1 MTWLLNSIYLV
12 LLLCATP
19 WLLWRRVT
27 QGRYRRGWSK
37 KFFGKLPEIGKSPTE
52 EGQGGKT
59 LWFHAVSVGELQ
71 VIRPLVERAERQ
83 MPEARLLITT
93 STDAGYELAL
103 KLYSKHVVSYA
114 PMDFSWAISRAL
126 ARTQPDMIILAELE
140 LWPNWISLAA
150 RRGIPVVV
158 INGRLSQRS
167 LEGYKRLGGFV
178 TSVVRKLAWVGAQSA
193 TYRERFLELGLSQDR
208 VDVTGNIK
216 FDGAN
221 FDREAV
227 QVQQRALELH
237 LDRASIDIASS
248 DSNSGRPI
256 VWLCGST
263 QAPEEQLCLDTF
275 QKLAG
280 SYPHLKLILV
290 PRHPE
295 RFEEVA
301 RLIEQTGLPWLRRSA
316 MAAGRQQTG
325 KQPIGEGVDPSWRIF
340 LADSVGELRWW
351 WGLADLGFVGGS
363 FGSRGGQN
371 MIEPC
376 AVRVATCFGPNTK
389 NFRDVVQI
397 LLESQGAME
406 LSTPEELGPWVIRM
420 IENPD
425 IREEY
430 ASRGQGTALAHRG
443 ATERTWQKLA
453 QLLRR

>member
-1 MTWLLNSIYLV
+1 MTWLLNLIYLC

-37 KFFGKLPEIGKSPTE
+37 KFFGNLPEISKSPTP

-83 MPEARLLITT
+83 MPDARLLITT
-93 STDAGYELAL
+93 ATDAGYELAL

-114 PMDFSWAISRAL
+114 PMDFSWAFSRAL

-167 LEGYKRLGGFV
+167 LEGYRRLGGFV
-178 TSVVRKLAWVGAQSA
+178 TSVVRKLAWVGAQST
-193 TYRERFLELGLSQDR
+193 TYRDRFLELGLSRDR

-221 FDREAV
+221 YDRESV

-237 LDRASIDIASS
+237 LDRASDALASS
-248 DSNSGRPI
+248 DGGSGRPI

-275 QKLAG
+275 YKLAG
-280 SYPHLKLILV
+280 SYPNLKLILV

-301 RLIEQTGLPWLRRSA
+301 RLIEQTGLPWVRRSA
-316 MAAGRQQTG
+316 MATGQQ
-325 KQPIGEGVDPSWRIF
+325 QILEGVDPSWRIF

-351 WGLADLGFVGGS
+351 WGVADLGFVGGS

-406 LSTPEELGPWVIRM
+406 LSTPEE
-420 IENPD
+420 
-425 IREEY
+425 REGY
-430 ASRGQGTALAHRG
+430 AARGQNTALSHRG
-443 ATERTWQKLA
+443 ATERTWQKLE
-453 QLLRR
+453 QLLMR

>member
-1 MTWLLNSIYLV
+1 MTWLLNFIYLV

-19 WLLWRRVT
+19 WLLWRGVT
-27 QGRYRRGWSK
+27 QGRYKRGWSK
-37 KFFGKLPEIGKSPTE
+37 KFFGNLPEISKSQTA
-52 EGQGGKT
+52 EGQGGKV

-83 MPEARLLITT
+83 MPDARLLITT
-93 STDAGYELAL
+93 ATDAGYALAV

-114 PMDFSWAISRAL
+114 PMDFSWAVSRAL

-150 RRGIPVVV
+150 RREIPVVV
-158 INGRLSQRS
+158 INGRLSERS
-167 LEGYKRLGGFV
+167 LKGYQRLGGFV
-178 TSVVRKLAWVGAQSA
+178 TSVVRKLAWIGAQSS
-193 TYRERFLELGLSQDR
+193 TYRDRFLELGTSQDR
-208 VDVTGNIK
+208 VDITGNIK

-221 FDREAV
+221 YDRETQ
-227 QVQQRALELH
+227 QVRQRAMELH
-237 LDRASIDIASS
+237 IDRGANAEGSS
-248 DSNSGRPI
+248 DGSSGRPI

-280 SYPHLKLILV
+280 VYPHLKLILV

-316 MAAGRQQTG
+316 MRVGQEQIR
-325 KQPIGEGVDPSWRIF
+325 EGVDPGWRIF

-376 AVRVATCFGPNTK
+376 AVRVTTCFGPNTK

-406 LSTPEELGPWVIRM
+406 LARPEELGAWVIRM
-420 IENPD
+420 VENPD

-430 ASRGQGTALAHRG
+430 AVRGQNTALSHRG
-443 ATERTWQKLA
+443 ATERTWQRIE
-453 QLLRR
+453 QLLSR

>member
-1 MTWLLNSIYLV
+1 MTWLLNFIYLC

-27 QGRYRRGWSK
+27 QGRYRSGWSK
-37 KFFGKLPEIGKSPTE
+37 KFFGNLPEISKSPTP

-71 VIRPLVERAERQ
+71 VIRPLVERAEGQ
-83 MPEARLLITT
+83 MPDARLLITT
-93 STDAGYELAL
+93 ATDAGYELAV

-140 LWPNWISLAA
+140 LWPNWISMAA

-167 LEGYKRLGGFV
+167 LEGYRRLGGFV
-178 TSVVRKLAWVGAQSA
+178 TSVVRKLAWVGAQSS
-193 TYRERFLELGLSQDR
+193 TYRDRFLQLGLSRDR
-208 VDVTGNIK
+208 VDITGNIK

-221 FDREAV
+221 YDREAV

-237 LDRASIDIASS
+237 LDRASDALASS
-248 DSNSGRPI
+248 DGGSGRPI

-263 QAPEEQLCLDTF
+263 QAPEEQLCLDAF

-280 SYPHLKLILV
+280 SYPNLKLILV

-301 RLIEQTGLPWLRRSA
+301 SLIEQTGLPWVRRSA
-316 MAAGRQQTG
+316 MTTGWQQ
-325 KQPIGEGVDPSWRIF
+325 IRDGVDPSWRIF

-420 IENPD
+420 IENSD
-425 IREEY
+425 IREGY
-430 ASRGQGTALAHRG
+430 AARGQNTALSHRG
-443 ATERTWQKLA
+443 AKERTWHKLE

>member
-1 MTWLLNSIYLV
+1 MTWLLNFIYLC

-27 QGRYRRGWSK
+27 QGRYRSGWSK
-37 KFFGKLPEIGKSPTE
+37 KFFGNLPEISKSPTP

-83 MPEARLLITT
+83 MPDARLLITT
-93 STDAGYELAL
+93 ATDAGYELAV

-140 LWPNWISLAA
+140 LWPNWISMAA

-167 LEGYKRLGGFV
+167 LEGYRRLGGFV
-178 TSVVRKLAWVGAQSA
+178 TSVVRKLAWVGAQSS
-193 TYRERFLELGLSQDR
+193 TYRDRFLQLGLSRDR

-221 FDREAV
+221 YDREAV

-237 LDRASIDIASS
+237 LDRASDALAYS
-248 DSNSGRPI
+248 DGGSGRPI

-275 QKLAG
+275 HKLAG
-280 SYPHLKLILV
+280 SYPNLKLILV

-301 RLIEQTGLPWLRRSA
+301 SLIERTGLPWVRRSA
-316 MAAGRQQTG
+316 MTTGWRQ
-325 KQPIGEGVDPSWRIF
+325 IRDGVDPSWRIF

-420 IENPD
+420 IENSD
-425 IREEY
+425 IREGY
-430 ASRGQGTALAHRG
+430 AARGQNTALSHRG
-443 ATERTWQKLA
+443 ATERTWHKLE
-453 QLLRR
+453 QLLMR